1 MADSSESGWRAGV
14 AAVDI
19 TPSEPIWLHGWGAR
33 EHESEGIQQ
42 RIFAKALA
50 LEDPEGHR
58 VLWVTTDLLGFSRDM
73 ADALASAACA
83 RHGISRADFMLNAS
97 HNHCGP
103 CAGDILP
110 LYFDLPQDKQ
120 AVIDRYT
127 EEMMQRVVQ
136 AMDEAVAGFER
147 VRLTFGQGL
156 AGFGVNRRRVR
167 PDSRSLPTVVDQ
179 DVPVLAAWGVDGG
192 LRAVTF
198 GYACHATAC
207 IGYKINGDYPGYA
220 QEALEKTYPG
230 AVALFVTG
238 CGGDINPLPR
248 HRANLGELYGEVLAE
263 AVGAVLDDDMQPVGD
278 CLRTAH
284 AVVDLPLAEPPTRAE
299 LQALLPDSE
308 PSPRRYIQNLL
319 DVLDRDG
326 ELPTSVPC
334 SVQVW
339 SFGETLSIIAL
350 PAEPVVDYSLRFKAT
365 YGWENTWVAGYTHE
379 FISYI
384 PSKRVLLE
392 GGYEGVTGMI
402 ECGLPGPYAEAVE
415 EAIADQVAALM
426 RQKDS

>member
-19 TPSEPIWLHGWGAR
+19 TPAEPIWLHGWGAR
-33 EHESEGIQQ
+33 DHESEGIQQ

-58 VLWVTTDLLGFSRDM
+58 VLWVTADLLGFSRDM
-73 ADALASAACA
+73 ADALAAAA
-83 RHGISRADFMLNAS
+83 GERHGIGRADFMLNAS

-147 VRLTFGQGL
+147 VRLTFGQGV

-179 DVPVLAAWGVDGG
+179 DVPVLAAWGGDGG

-248 HRANLGELYGEVLAE
+248 HRSNLGELYGEVLAA
-263 AVGAVLDDDMQPVGD
+263 AVGDVLDDDMPAVGD
-278 CLRTAH
+278 RLRTAH
-284 AVVDLPLAEPPTRAE
+284 AVVDLPLSEPPTRAE
-299 LQALLPDSE
+299 LQALLPDSDAAG
-308 PSPRRYIQNLL
+308 RRYVENLL
-319 DVLDRDG
+319 DLIDRDG
-326 ELPTSVPC
+326 ALAASVPC

-339 SFGETLSIIAL
+339 SFGETPSIIAL
-350 PAEPVVDYSLRFKAT
+350 PAEPVVDYSLRFKAQ

-384 PSKRVLLE
+384 PSKRVLSE
-392 GGYEGVTGMI
+392 GGYEGDTGMM
-402 ECGLPGPYAEAVE
+402 ECGLPGPYAAAVE
-415 EAIADQVAALM
+415 EIIADQVAGQM